1 MRAILVGVSSKAKRV
16 NTWNDV
22 YVDQYNVDNQEFIKV
37 FVTEY
42 ELKHKHFNLDRILIG
57 NESYKILEKT
67 FETKRDNIHDLLEDG
82 TYTKDTFID
91 RLNKVEMEEQQV
103 LELIASLNEKIVLE
117 REKDSNLNRTLP
129 AISNALEVFE
139 QCDAR
144 QKNIL
149 LKSFIDKI
157 MYTRTSK
164 KEDFKLDISYHQ

>member
-1 MRAILVGVSSKAKRV
+1 M
-16 NTWNDV
+16 
-22 YVDQYNVDNQEFIKV
+22 
-37 FVTEY
+37 
-42 ELKHKHFNLDRILIG
+42 
-57 NESYKILEKT
+57 
-67 FETKRDNIHDLLEDG
+67 LEDG

-149 LKSFIDKI
+149 FKSFIDKI